1 MSTNEEEDEYEKNI
15 REILEE
21 LVFRTIKNQ
30 PKNIVS
36 IFKLILK
43 TGKIYCQII
52 NKKRKLY
59 YD

>member
-36 IFKLILK
+36 IFK
-43 TGKIYCQII
+43 
-52 NKKRKLY
+52 
-59 YD
+59 